1 MASARTIIRA
11 LVAGVV
17 VLALSGCSGAPV
29 ARPVQTPAPSIE
41 ATVATPRPTPVVDVP
56 VAAATPAPARVSVP
70 PVRLRIEAIGVDM
83 PVEPVGVEAGGF
95 MELPADPAVAG
106 WYRYGA
112 DPQSADGNTVVS
124 AHVDAPDR
132 PIGPLSRLREL
143 SGGETVTVSDAAG
156 DVHTYR
162 IEDVTYY
169 PKQDLP
175 VDRLFAREGSDRL
188 IIITCG
194 GAFDRTTGRYADNVV
209 AVATPVR

>member
-1 MASARTIIRA
+1 MASAGTIIRA
-11 LVAGVV
+11 LAAGVV
-17 VLALSGCSGAPV
+17 VLALSGCSGAPT
-29 ARPVQTPAPSIE
+29 ARPAQTPEASIE
-41 ATVATPRPTPVVDVP
+41 ATVAAPRPTPVVDVP

-83 PVEPVGVEAGGF
+83 PVKPVGVEDGGF

-112 DPQSADGNTVVS
+112 DPSSAEGSTVLS

-132 PIGPLSRLREL
+132 PIGPLSRLRDL
-143 SGGETVTVSDAAG
+143 RGGETVTVTDDGG

-162 IEDVTYY
+162 IDKVTYY

-175 VDRLFAREGSDRL
+175 VDRLFARAGDDRL

-194 GAFDRTTGRYADNVV
+194 GAFDRATGRYADNVV